1 MKVAL
6 TALQWRH
13 LQKVPNERLS
23 LLRQATPITIKLK
36 QKAFIHQITHGVAQI
51 LRLQSLLFP
60 TEWRAHEEHFI
71 KRQQPETF
79 CSILSASLPA
89 MSQPSSDGQ

>member
-1 MKVAL
+1 L
-6 TALQWRH
+6 SH

-79 CSILSASLPA
+79 SSILSASRPMSHEPA
-89 MSQPSSDGQ
+89 SDGQ